1 VPDADLET
9 QVDEGFDKQ
18 KLVQDFANLLAQME
32 SAVRGAGSPAPQ
44 GAPGKSPEEHY
55 SKGTIDSFTDY
66 EELNLEDGR
75 ILRRYDN
82 GAVRVENP
90 KSGIIQEERADG
102 KLIISLP
109 NGRVIFQ
116 EYRGEPLLVYDTDRG
131 GPPTLARVG
140 SATLPEETQARFV
153 FHFQDQDG
161 SHLVDL
167 ETLRYYKVKRPD

>member
-1 VPDADLET
+1 MD
-9 QVDEGFDKQ
+9 QGFDKQ
-18 KLVQDFANLLAQME
+18 KLVQDFANLLSQME
-32 SAVRGAGSPAPQ
+32 QAVRGTSGPSPE
-44 GAPGKSPEEHY
+44 GGGGLLGGRSPEEHF

-66 EELNLEDGR
+66 EELNLPGGR
-75 ILRRYDN
+75 ILRRYDS

-102 KLIISLP
+102 GLIISLP

-131 GPPTLARVG
+131 GAPTLARVG
-140 SATLPEETQARFV
+140 SATLPEESQAKFV

-167 ETLRYYKVKRPD
+167 ETLRYYRVRRPD

>member
-1 VPDADLET
+1 
-9 QVDEGFDKQ
+9 VDEGFDKH
-18 KLVQDFANLLAQME
+18 KLVSDFANLLAQME
-32 SAVRGAGSPAPQ
+32 QAVRGGSSSPQ
-44 GAPGKSPEEHY
+44 GGPSGRTPEEHY

-75 ILRRYDN
+75 ILRRYDS

-102 KLIISLP
+102 GLIISLP

>member
-1 VPDADLET
+1 
-9 QVDEGFDKQ
+9 VDEGFDKH
-18 KLVQDFANLLAQME
+18 KLVSDFANLLAQME
-32 SAVRGAGSPAPQ
+32 QAVRGQGSSSPQ
-44 GAPGKSPEEHY
+44 GGSSGRTPEEHY

-75 ILRRYDN
+75 ILRRYDS

-102 KLIISLP
+102 GLIISLP

-116 EYRGEPLLVYDTDRG
+116 EYRGEPLLLYDTDRG

>member
-1 VPDADLET
+1 MD
-9 QVDEGFDKQ
+9 QGFDKQ
-18 KLVQDFANLLAQME
+18 KLVQDFANLLSQME
-32 SAVRGAGSPAPQ
+32 QAVRGASGPPEAAFG
-44 GAPGKSPEEHY
+44 GAGGLLGGTSPEQHY

-66 EELNLEDGR
+66 EELTLPDGR
-75 ILRRYDN
+75 ILRRYDS

-102 KLIISLP
+102 GLIISLP

-131 GPPTLARVG
+131 GAPTLARVG
-140 SATLPEETQARFV
+140 SATLPEESQAKFV

-167 ETLRYYKVKRPD
+167 ETLRYYRVRQPD

>member
-1 VPDADLET
+1 M
-9 QVDEGFDKQ
+9 DEGFDKH
-18 KLVQDFANLLAQME
+18 KLVSDFANLLAQME
-32 SAVRGAGSPAPQ
+32 QAVRGQGGSAPQ
-44 GAPGKSPEEHY
+44 GGPSGRTPEEHY

-75 ILRRYDN
+75 ILRRYDS

-102 KLIISLP
+102 GLIISLP